1 MELVSTRL
9 GDYIISL
16 GVSGMEE
23 KTRYMLRELFN
34 NLPISLAELSRRSR
48 VNEVTIARIRDGES
62 IAQRSTAN
70 RLLLVFSEVYG
81 RKLTLDNVD
90 FPVRG

>member
-1 MELVSTRL
+1 
-9 GDYIISL
+9 
-16 GVSGMEE
+16 MEE
-23 KTRYMLRELFN
+23 KTRYTLRELFN
-34 NLPISLAELSRRSR
+34 YLPISLAELSRRSR

-62 IAQRSTAN
+62 VAQRSTAN